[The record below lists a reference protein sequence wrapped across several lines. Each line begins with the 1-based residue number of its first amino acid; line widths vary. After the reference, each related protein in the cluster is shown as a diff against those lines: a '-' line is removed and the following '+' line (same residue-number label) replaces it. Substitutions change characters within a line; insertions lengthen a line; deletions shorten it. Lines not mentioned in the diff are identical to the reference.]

1 MIELEGLTQHLDA
14 VSAPRQIAPP
24 LDSRVART
32 ALLPMPLK
40 SLHPQRG
47 FTLIELMLVVSIIGI
62 LAAVAVPAY
71 TDYLARTRVA
81 EGLELMAPVQRSV
94 ADYYDRW
101 GVLPEDNQAAGLP
114 APDLIRG
121 NGVTGIRVMQGMVL
135 IRFADL
141 HNKKSSPAQYL
152 TLRPA
157 INARQPTA
165 ALTWVCQHA
174 PVADTVLVSPLP
186 STEDGNPIE
195 DKLLPHACRSRT

>member
-1 MIELEGLTQHLDA
+1 
-14 VSAPRQIAPP
+14 
-24 LDSRVART
+24 
-32 ALLPMPLK
+32 MPLK